1 MRNASLATALVIAI
15 FVVATPRAAHA
26 DCRGNPCPAWLDAMG
41 YTLAAG
47 IVAGY
52 GYGTGTFIYR
62 DMTQDAQSLDYGVTE
77 ASANTLLA
85 SVFAAGTID
94 AARNGSGSTVLW
106 GTMTALHTT
115 LAVHGIWR
123 ISQNAADIRVP
134 TVPAVWIGGSVYG
147 LTTLYFVSEIPANHG
162 RAFGVTEAAVNAPLA
177 IGLGYLAVDRFQND
191 RGGPG
196 LLYGGMAAVSG
207 ALAVHGIRTAVSP
220 HKPPGLDLL
229 GTDITPT
236 VVDDG
241 HEVAPGIGA
250 SGTW

>member
-1 MRNASLATALVIAI
+1 MRNASLATALVIAA
-15 FVVATPRAAHA
+15 FVVAAPRPAHA

-41 YTLAAG
+41 YTLLTG

-62 DMTQDAQSLDYGVTE
+62 DLNEQQQSLNYGMAE

-94 AARNGSGSTVLW
+94 SARKGSGTVIAW
-106 GTMTALHTT
+106 GAMTALHTS

-123 ISQNAADIRVP
+123 VSQNANDIRVP
-134 TVPAVWIGGSVYG
+134 ALPAAWIGGSVYG
-147 LTTLYFVSEIPANHG
+147 ITTLYFVSEIPARHG
-162 RAFGVTEAAVNAPLA
+162 RAYGVTEAAVNAPMA
-177 IGLGYLAVDRFQND
+177 VGLGYLAVDRFHND

-196 LLYGGMAAVSG
+196 LLYGGMAAVST
-207 ALAVHGIRTAVSP
+207 ALVVHGMRTAISP
-220 HKPPGLDLL
+220 PKSPGLDLL
-229 GTDITPT
+229 GTDIMPT